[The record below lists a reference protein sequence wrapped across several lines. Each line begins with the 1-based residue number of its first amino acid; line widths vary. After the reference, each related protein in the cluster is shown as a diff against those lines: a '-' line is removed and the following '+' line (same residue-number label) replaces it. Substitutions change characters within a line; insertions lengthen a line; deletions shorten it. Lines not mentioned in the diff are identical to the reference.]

1 MADFPSLSF
10 FEQLVARMAS
20 RPEDYRKMGPVD
32 LTLVVRLLHPDGRA
46 ELYSLAFD
54 GFECIASQPA
64 TLADVRTRHA
74 VVIEGEFEHWRE
86 MIANI
91 RQHGAA
97 DLSHTLN
104 YLTLPDWP
112 FRLVAIDDDEG
123 QLDIDRFYRYQTNL
137 QAFFDEAGELAT
149 RATAAV
155 ARESACAAR

>member
-10 FEQLVARMAS
+10 FQQLAERMAS
-20 RPEDYRKMGPVD
+20 RREAYRKMGPVD
-32 LTLVVRLLHPDGRA
+32 LTLVVRMLHPDGRA

-54 GFECIASQPA
+54 GFECATSQPA
-64 TLADVRTRHA
+64 TLADIRTRHP
-74 VVIEGEFEHWRE
+74 VIIEGESEHWQE
-86 MIANI
+86 MITNI

-137 QAFFDEAGELAT
+137 QAFFDDASELTT
-149 RATAAV
+149 RATAA
-155 ARESACAAR
+155 